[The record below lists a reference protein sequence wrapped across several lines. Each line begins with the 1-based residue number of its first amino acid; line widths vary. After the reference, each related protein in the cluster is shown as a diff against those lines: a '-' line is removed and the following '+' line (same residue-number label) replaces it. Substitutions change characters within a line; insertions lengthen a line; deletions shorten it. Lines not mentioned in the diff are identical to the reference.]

1 MLNLLQTASDD
12 QTALLG
18 CVAALLAAGA
28 VMYLSY
34 FVGPARRTELAQR
47 KVARLARPQPVRRA
61 HDQAA

>member
-12 QTALLG
+12 QTALMG
-18 CVAALLAAGA
+18 CIAALLAAGA

-34 FVGPARRTELAQR
+34 FVGPARRAELAQR
-47 KVARLARPQPVRRA
+47 QAVRQAQPQPVRRA